1 MSFPE
6 ITPLPGRN
14 IKEKKNLDIKLYLG
28 VKKNVFSIKKRHKRQ
43 RWIEVR
49 KLFWLFLAEQTKI

>member
-28 VKKNVFSIKKRHKRQ
+28 VKKNVFSIKKRYKRQ
-43 RWIEVR
+43 
-49 KLFWLFLAEQTKI
+49 L